1 MRAYRRLRVCLP
13 KRHRD
18 KLDGLLSGGI
28 QPVRV
33 VLRALAQLPHSER
46 LPSAVLSFL
55 LMQVFCFQS
64 RDADEIED
72 SA

>member
-1 MRAYRRLRVCLP
+1 MRCEKTQNCSAFGAYIE
-13 KRHRD
+13 D
-18 KLDGLLSGGI
+18 N
-28 QPVRV
+28 PVRAGL
-33 VLRALAQLPHSER
+33 VLTQLPHSER